1 MKRFIKILSVFC
13 LSFIFSLEAQ
23 SAVAADVPLLVW
35 ERGRIQQVVVGG
47 GAIENDW
54 QITLEGMGI
63 TPLKFERSSESGD
76 GYAIFSIQLPNNLP
90 IGGYTVVSEGNRSPR
105 SVVSGINVIESLAYE
120 ITNVPLDLTKVIV
133 IFTFLTGLLA
143 ALRARRY
150 SNLSYRSTQII
161 DIANPQLVKF
171 DLWHRVKY
179 FLYIQRIRSL
189 INIPKSLF
197 RFLLIHEGELLHK
210 VAKPLYA
217 HLPIVGLLAGI
228 VVTLES
234 QKAGGIGAA
243 GLAIFVFVGL
253 IALLDSYSGLFAV
266 IGFWLSQFAYG
277 NINSFRDALII
288 LSVSI
293 SWIAPPMFSALVKLA
308 LKSDNLRKSPQTKTL
323 IEQIGI
329 VLGAVIATVTFYFGQ
344 QLLNS
349 VLGDFSSSRN
359 ISTTALGVY
368 ISACIVKS
376 VIENFIFS
384 NRFAAERFDSDQV
397 QSISIARV
405 NSPTTAIVVLA
416 ATFSYAYL
424 WTESAQ
430 KSMISALLFSTPYF
444 LAFIKLGDI
453 KFLHGREITRNLIVE
468 PTLVAVV
475 TFTIYSQISNVALL
489 ADQRAELFVVLS
501 ALPCFIHGIFCL
513 LVNSIEDRRGVLV

>member
-1 MKRFIKILSVFC
+1 
-13 LSFIFSLEAQ
+13 
-23 SAVAADVPLLVW
+23 
-35 ERGRIQQVVVGG
+35 
-47 GAIENDW
+47 
-54 QITLEGMGI
+54 
-63 TPLKFERSSESGD
+63 
-76 GYAIFSIQLPNNLP
+76 
-90 IGGYTVVSEGNRSPR
+90 
-105 SVVSGINVIESLAYE
+105 
-120 ITNVPLDLTKVIV
+120 
-133 IFTFLTGLLA
+133 
-143 ALRARRY
+143 
-150 SNLSYRSTQII
+150 
-161 DIANPQLVKF
+161 
-171 DLWHRVKY
+171 
-179 FLYIQRIRSL
+179 
-189 INIPKSLF
+189 
-197 RFLLIHEGELLHK
+197 LLIHEGELLHK

-308 LKSDNLRKSPQTKTL
+308 LRSDNLRKSQQTKTL
-323 IEQIGI
+323 IEPIGI

-453 KFLHGREITRNLIVE
+453 KFLHRREITRNLIVE

>member
-1 MKRFIKILSVFC
+1 MKRLLKVLSAFC
-13 LSFIFSLEAQ
+13 LTVMFSLEAQ

-54 QITLEGMGI
+54 QITLEGMGV
-63 TPLKFERSSESGD
+63 TPLKFERSSESGE

-161 DIANPQLVKF
+161 DIANPQLVSL
-171 DLWHRVKY
+171 DLWHRVKH
-179 FLYIQRIRSL
+179 FLYIQRIRSI

-197 RFLLIHEGELLHK
+197 RFLLIYEGELLHK

-253 IALLDSYSGLFAV
+253 IALLDSYSGLFSI

-308 LKSDNLRKSPQTKTL
+308 LRSDLKKSSQTKML
-323 IEQIGI
+323 MESIGI
-329 VLGAVIATVTFYFGQ
+329 LLGAVIATITFYFGQ

-359 ISTTALGVY
+359 ISATALGVY

-376 VIENFIFS
+376 VIENFFFS
-384 NRFAAERFDSDQV
+384 DRFASEKFESDQV
-397 QSISIARV
+397 QSLSVARV
-405 NSPTTAIVVLA
+405 NSPTTALVVLA

-444 LAFIKLGDI
+444 LAFIKLGDVR
-453 KFLHGREITRNLIVE
+453 FLHGREISRNLIVE

-475 TFTIYSQISNVALL
+475 TFTIYSQISSVALL